1 MIKKLIA
8 ALILL
13 AAVPLGLHAEDTD
26 TLAPRLQETAVT
38 IHTEFGQG
46 SGVIITRKGVNYVL
60 TAGHVVAGN
69 RRVTKV
75 VTDSKDSSEV
85 SFKPVSIV
93 KEIYVDGESIGT
105 TSIQADVVAY
115 SSAEFGQDV
124 ALVRL
129 RSKITDAS
137 VEFYPKQLLSVGTA
151 VVHVG
156 SLEGQDGSNS
166 FTTGSYAQVG
176 RVLYDRVFDQT
187 SCPAFPGSSGGGIY
201 LQSNGQYVGM
211 LVRGSGETFN
221 LIVPIRRLKQWAKT
235 HHTEFL
241 FDPKSEDTDH
251 IKLEDREPVE
261 VDLPTLQISLS
272 RYPFMLARPA
282 RGAKW

>member
-8 ALILL
+8 ALVLL
-13 AAVPLGLHAEDTD
+13 AAVPLHAEDTD

-38 IHTEFGQG
+38 LHTESGQG
-46 SGVIITRKGVNYVL
+46 SGVIVTRKGVNYVL

-93 KEIYVDGESIGT
+93 KEIYTDGESIGT

-137 VEFYPKQLLSVGTA
+137 VEFYPKRLLSVGTA

-166 FTTGSYAQVG
+166 FTTGSYAQIG
-176 RVLYDRVFDQT
+176 RVLFDKVFDQT

-221 LIVPIRRLKQWAKT
+221 YIVPIRRLKDWAKA

-241 FDPKSEDTDH
+241 FDPKNEDIDH

-261 VDLPTLQISLS
+261 ADSPTLTINLS
-272 RYPFMLARPA
+272 RYPFMLAPRA
-282 RGAKW
+282 RRAK